1 MVPQPP
7 EAVFDTGRLDDI
19 AGDDADFRRELLDE
33 FLDVAADL
41 LSRIEASVAVRDAAA
56 LAAASHSLKGSART
70 VGADAFGAACA
81 ELERLGREG
90 RLEAT
95 LDAAARAR
103 DEFVRL
109 EPLLRRYA
117 AGA

>member
-1 MVPQPP
+1 MLPQPP

-19 AGDDADFRRELLDE
+19 AGDDAEFRRQLLDE

-41 LSRIEASVAVRDAAA
+41 LSRIEASAAARDGAA

-70 VGADAFGAACA
+70 VGADAFGTACA

-90 RLEAT
+90 RLDGS
-95 LDAAARAR
+95 LDAVARAR

-109 EPLLRRYA
+109 EPLLRRHA
-117 AGA
+117 ARA